1 MENLKTQTKQKSQK
15 KSPLVIVE
23 TDSEEQVSEVI
34 EEPPKQEKKVKKEK
48 PVKEDKRKQPRTEAQ
63 LKHFENMRKKREDN
77 LKQKLL
83 DKKIEASKIL
93 LENDVKPKSKKT
105 KPIEESDEEE
115 VIIIEKK
122 KKQKPK
128 TKRIIIEE
136 SSSDESSEEE
146 EQERKPKSKA
156 PERKFKSQQNK
167 KSIIKIN
174 GVNNDND
181 NVNSNVDYSK
191 FFI

>member
-23 TDSEEQVSEVI
+23 TDSEELSEVI
-34 EEPPKQEKKVKKEK
+34 EEPPKQEKKAKKEK

-93 LENDVKPKSKKT
+93 LENDVKPKGKKT

-146 EQERKPKSKA
+146 EQEKPKSKA

-174 GVNNDND
+174 GINNDND
-181 NVNSNVDYSK
+181 NVNSKVDFSK
-191 FFI
+191 FFV

>member
-1 MENLKTQTKQKSQK
+1 MENLKTQTKQKPLK

-23 TDSEEQVSEVI
+23 TDSEELSEII
-34 EEPPKQEKKVKKEK
+34 EEPPKKEIKEIKVRKEK

-93 LENDVKPKSKKT
+93 LENDVKPKKKA
-105 KPIEESDEEE
+105 KPEESDEEE

-136 SSSDESSEEE
+136 SSSDESSEEQE
-146 EQERKPKSKA
+146 EKPKSKA

-181 NVNSNVDYSK
+181 NVNSKVDYSK

>member
-1 MENLKTQTKQKSQK
+1 MENLKTQTKQKPLK

-23 TDSEEQVSEVI
+23 TDSEELSEVI
-34 EEPPKQEKKVKKEK
+34 EEPPKQEKKAKKEK

-93 LENDVKPKSKKT
+93 LENDVKPKKKA
-105 KPIEESDEEE
+105 KPEESDEEE

-136 SSSDESSEEE
+136 SSSDKSSEEE
-146 EQERKPKSKA
+146 EEEKPKSKA

-181 NVNSNVDYSK
+181 NVNSKVDYSK

>member
-23 TDSEEQVSEVI
+23 TDSEELSEVI
-34 EEPPKQEKKVKKEK
+34 EEPPKQEKKMKKEK